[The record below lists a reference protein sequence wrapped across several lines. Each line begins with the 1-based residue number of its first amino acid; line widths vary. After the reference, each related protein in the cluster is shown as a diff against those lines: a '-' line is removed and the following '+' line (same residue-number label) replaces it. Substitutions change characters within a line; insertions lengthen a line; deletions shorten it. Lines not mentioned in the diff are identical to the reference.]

1 MARVSVLHGRDP
13 LPGHGGGE
21 EQGPL
26 VVVLESIG
34 VCHTVIHTEVCG
46 QGDLLGLSHLVNAPG
61 SGPTTAWGPFLALTR

>member
-13 LPGHGGGE
+13 LPGHGGRE

-34 VCHTVIHTEVCG
+34 VCHTVIHTKVCG
-46 QGDLLGLSHLVNAPG
+46 QGNLLVNAPG
-61 SGPTTAWGPFLALTR
+61 SVPTTAWGPFLALTR